1 MKATYTFIALSA
13 LLLSV
18 SCNKFIDR
26 EPISKPTEKT
36 AFKEAK
42 DLEGA
47 VTGIYDELQSKDQY
61 SGRFLTLMEVRAD
74 NVTDDN
80 AAALAGV
87 NYEIEAFSETPANEN
102 FKASW
107 LSLYQIILR
116 ANTIFENLDKV
127 TMTDTQRTNIV
138 GQAAFLR
145 ALTYFNLVRLWGEVP
160 LITQVQTVE
169 QARNNQRASVADI
182 YALIISDL
190 QRAKQLPTQWA
201 DSERGRATR
210 YAAQALLAKV
220 YVYQKQYAQAVAELT
235 PLVTAINTGR
245 VIGLVP
251 SNETFPNNL
260 KTSKDVLFAV
270 QYLKGG
276 VGESV
281 HQNNRYR
288 NQDGNNVINLP
299 QSLFEAGDNRK
310 ALVAPTSMGNRPL
323 KYNADRIG
331 NETSSDFPIIRCAEV
346 MLLYAE
352 AANELSSTPT
362 QAALDALNAVRSN
375 ANIATKTLAD
385 YPTKEAFRSQVYLQR
400 RLELALECDR
410 WFDIVRTGQF
420 STLYPSVPA
429 YRQLYPVPSV
439 EIENVNNKT
448 GWQNQGYN

>member
-127 TMTDTQRTNIV
+127 TMTDTQRTNIA

-145 ALTYFNLVRLWGEVP
+145 ALAYFNLVRLWGNVP

-169 QARNNQRASVADI
+169 QARNNHRSPISDV
-182 YALIISDL
+182 YSLIVSDL
-190 QRAKQLPTQWA
+190 QKAKQLPTRWA
-201 DSERGRATR
+201 DAERGRATA

-220 YVYQKQYAQAVAELT
+220 YLYQKQYSAALTELT
-235 PLVTAINTGR
+235 PLVTAINTGS

-260 KTSKDVLFAV
+260 KTSKDILFAV

-288 NQDGNNVINLP
+288 NQDSNSVIALP
-299 QSLFEAGDNRK
+299 QSLFESGDNRK
-310 ALVAPTSMGNRPL
+310 SLVAPTSNGNRPG
-323 KYNADRIG
+323 KFNADRIG
-331 NETSSDFPIIRCAEV
+331 NETSADFPIIRCAEV
-346 MLLYAE
+346 MLMYAE
-352 AANELSSTPT
+352 VANELSSVPT
-362 QAALDALNAVRSN
+362 QVALDALNAVRSN
-375 ANIATKTLAD
+375 ANIAAKTLAD

-420 STLYPSVPA
+420 SSIYPSVPA